1 MCFAA
6 FGLSPSINSPWFTVI
21 PCVSRVL
28 LLSVPFC
35 RILFAVII
43 CCITLTLSAYR
54 YSPTIASTF
63 KLTVAVAPFLSHIP
77 DGVHVLPF
85 YVIVPDP
92 RFIPHPPP
100 DACFPARVV
109 RRPTP
114 WVRDPPLPHTHL
126 CLRECPLDCIFVTR
140 LFTGEPSPTHMH
152 DYLQLHTYP
161 HPLPRP
167 EAYKYT
173 RSIRVTVA
181 PGRCPA
187 APSSRSTIHD
197 SRPSRLHTT
206 HLHLHHYWHNCSRVP
221 CRFRARYGLPT
232 PATPAFAAR
241 CALRTTVASRAHHS
255 DDGVPPPRGTRRN
268 FTGRRSRPLA
278 LSAPVP
284 DLSTDRAGAGTA
296 GARVWFWDP
305 GRGPPSTRRGC
316 NLLVRGAGGSCR
328 GRRGSTASCVALAC
342 AGLGMLRVVALRA
355 PTPRRTVPGVGA
367 SIWERDARKKK
378 EGVNNVRI
386 LTRRRSV

>member
-85 YVIVPDP
+85 YVIVPEP
-92 RFIPHPPP
+92 RFIPHPTP

-278 LSAPVP
+278 LPLLVQCRIYRQIARARARRVREFGSGTLAAVRRR
-284 DLSTDRAGAGTA
+284 LVVAATYWSVARAGLVEDVEARRHRASRWLALGLVCCGWWRCA
-296 GARVWFWDP
+296 RRRHGAQ
-305 GRGPPSTRRGC
+305 
-316 NLLVRGAGGSCR
+316 CR
-328 GRRGSTASCVALAC
+328 ASGRRSGNGTH
-342 AGLGMLRVVALRA
+342 
-355 PTPRRTVPGVGA
+355 
-367 SIWERDARKKK
+367 ERRKK
-378 EGVNNVRI
+378 E
-386 LTRRRSV
+386 